1 MANYLKR
8 LLLFSFLLGTLPV
21 LVTGWL
27 SYSAASR
34 DMEEKVKEE
43 GGHVLLQTQMRVE
56 QVLKTLELSA
66 IQFVNSPEF
75 VATANRKLSEENY
88 EEIRTLSKGLYQLQ
102 TLTGINDA
110 YLINFRNDWLVN
122 YRLFRTLTS
131 EPQRERFLA
140 YAGHPDSLFWV
151 TPGQTDA
158 RSEEERE
165 AADGEPMIRMVLKIP
180 TVPAVRPEQM
190 LVIELPEG
198 DIETLLGAGEGFG
211 THYVLDP
218 GRAEV
223 VVGQVPEGAAGRNS
237 LIVQKVLAGGAEQGF
252 FRMEDGNGAELGVSY
267 RKSAYNNWIYTS
279 VVSMKEMGAASRKIA
294 VITGLVCLA
303 VAAVV
308 AVLAFY
314 GSRRMY
320 TPIRRLFDATR
331 AMGGEGEAAA
341 ALDEFSYIESR
352 LRDLSLT
359 GRELRDQLSKHAGQ
373 LKELYMLKLF
383 TGQTGE
389 KDYHYQAE
397 KYGFPSGWH
406 RLTVLT
412 LQIDSL
418 RETRY
423 REEDQD
429 LLLFAIGN
437 MVGELLP
444 EPQCFRPVVLDSSQ
458 VTLLASALE
467 DPQELKNQVH
477 GMAEDIRSK
486 VGEYLG
492 LKVSI
497 GISRPFE
504 RIGETV
510 EAYSESLYALRSR
523 LSLGSD
529 IVVHYGDIGT
539 GGGLSAAGSHHLR
552 LLEDQIVHA
561 LKMNPERV
569 PDLFEEYMCSVADKG
584 MGFGEHAAVMIQLV
598 AKVYGLVQEQGN
610 TVEHVCGPRASME
623 VFLKLH
629 TLEQLKSWFTDDLL
643 GPAASHLNTQADSQH
658 TDIAGRMLRMI
669 QEQYDEDLSLDSC
682 ASALNFHPV
691 YLSRV
696 FKKETGVN
704 FSEYL
709 MEYRM
714 KVARQMLEESN
725 IRISDIADKLRYT
738 NTSAFIRVFRKVVGM
753 TPGKY
758 REQCGGR

>member
-21 LVTGWL
+21 LLTGWL
-27 SYSAASR
+27 SYTAASR

-75 VATANRKLSEENY
+75 SATANRALTEENY

-110 YLINFRNDWLVN
+110 YLINFKHDWLVN
-122 YRLFRTLTS
+122 YRLFRTLSS
-131 EPQRERFLA
+131 EPARERFLS

-151 TPGQTDA
+151 TPGQAEA
-158 RSEEERE
+158 RSQEERE
-165 AADGEPMIRMVLKIP
+165 AADGEPLVRMVLKIP
-180 TVPAVRPEQM
+180 TVPAAKPQQM

-198 DIETLLGAGEGFG
+198 DIETLLGAREGFG

-223 VVGQVPEGAAGRNS
+223 VVGRVPEGAAGRNP
-237 LIVQKVLAGGAEQGF
+237 LIVQQVLASGAEEGF
-252 FRMEDGNGAELGVSY
+252 FRMEDEKGEELGVSF
-267 RKSAYNNWIYTS
+267 RKSLYNNWIYTS

-294 VITGLVCLA
+294 MITGLVCLSIA
-303 VAAVV
+303 GLV
-308 AVLAFY
+308 AVLAFF

-320 TPIRRLFDATR
+320 MPIRRLFDATR

-341 ALDEFSYIESR
+341 ALDEFTYIEGR

-373 LKELYMLKLF
+373 LKELYVLKLF
-383 TGQTGE
+383 TGQASE

-397 KYGFPSGWH
+397 KYGFPRSWKH
-406 RLTVLT
+406 LTVLT

-418 RETRY
+418 RDTRY

-429 LLLFAIGN
+429 LLLFAINN

-444 EPQCFRPVVLDSSQ
+444 EPVRFSPIVLESSQ
-458 VTLLASALE
+458 VTLFASDRE
-467 DPQELKNQVH
+467 DAQELKNQVH
-477 GMAEDIRSK
+477 AIAEEIRTK
-486 VGEYLG
+486 VYEYLG

-497 GISRPFE
+497 GVSRPFE
-504 RIGETV
+504 RIGEAV

-529 IVVHYGDIGT
+529 IVVHYGDTGT

-561 LKMNPERV
+561 LKMNPDRV
-569 PDLFEEYMCSVADKG
+569 PELFEEYMASVADKEI
-584 MGFGEHAAVMIQLV
+584 GFGEYAAVMIQLV
-598 AKVYGLVQEQGN
+598 AKVYGLVQEQGG
-610 TVEHVCGPRASME
+610 TVENICGPRASME
-623 VFLKLH
+623 VFLKLY
-629 TLEQLKSWFTDDLL
+629 TLEQLKSWFTNDLL
-643 GPAASHLNTQADSQH
+643 GPVSSHLNRQADSQH

-682 ASALNFHPV
+682 AAALNFHPV

-714 KVARQMLEESN
+714 KVAKQMLEESN

-758 REQCGGR
+758 REQCSGK